1 MSKEAVFT
9 MKLEPKLRKQF
20 MAEVNAAHRPASQVV
35 RDLMRD
41 FIERQHRAREYDAFL
56 HGKVAA
62 ARASLRE
69 GKGRTNDQVEA
80 KFAKRRKQAAAQT

>member
-9 MKLEPKLRKQF
+9 MKLEPKLREQF
-20 MAEVNAAHRPASQVV
+20 MAEVQAAHRPASQVI

-41 FIERQHRAREYDAFL
+41 FIERQRRAREYDAFL
-56 HGKVAA
+56 RGKVAA
-62 ARASLRE
+62 ARASLRQ

-80 KFAKRRKQAAAQT
+80 KFSKRRKQASAQT